1 MNLDARE
8 HVLVGRIWS
17 GVLGGVVLFLLFPP
31 TRELFRQLTAAHPYL
46 LGVLKIGA
54 LGAMGDM
61 LAVRMRG
68 GRWRYQNI
76 GLRDKALVWGFL
88 GLVFVVVFPIFS
100 VGTDFLFR
108 QGYLSNPFEGF
119 GARALEAFAASS
131 FMNLLFAPTMM
142 VFHRITDMAIA
153 EGGIFRP
160 WSAVEMLRR
169 MDWNS
174 MGRIVFPSLLW
185 FWIPAHTLTFI
196 LPPEFRIVSAA
207 LLAIALGFI
216 LSFASRSSGTPG
228 RKEGR

>member
-1 MNLDARE
+1 MDLEARE
-8 HVLVGRIWS
+8 HVLVRRTWS
-17 GVLGGVVLFLLFPP
+17 SVLGGVVLFLLFPP

-46 LGVLKIGA
+46 LGILKIGA

-68 GRWRYQNI
+68 GEWRYRGI

-100 VGTDFLFR
+100 VGTEFLFR
-108 QGYLSNPFEGF
+108 HGYLSNPFEGF

-142 VFHRITDMAIA
+142 VFHRVTDMAIA
-153 EGGIFRP
+153 EGGIFRR
-160 WSAVEMLRR
+160 WSPLALLRKL
-169 MDWNS
+169 DWSS
-174 MGRIVFPSLLW
+174 MTRLVFPSLLW

-216 LSFASRSSGTPG
+216 LSFASRGAGAPA
-228 RKEGR
+228 R

>member
-1 MNLDARE
+1 LNLDARE

-108 QGYLSNPFEGF
+108 QGYLTNPFEGF
-119 GARALEAFAASS
+119 AAKTLEAFAASS

-142 VFHRITDMAIA
+142 VFHRVTDMAIA
-153 EGGIFRP
+153 EGGVFRR
-160 WSAVEMLRR
+160 WSAVEMLRK